1 LVDSEAGDSVYVVYC
16 GNPRMGRC
24 PGSLYLAG
32 SMSVSV
38 IGIRVQDHQED
49 VAVVSI
55 SQRAMISERGGD
67 IVAST

>member
-1 LVDSEAGDSVYVVYC
+1 
-16 GNPRMGRC
+16 
-24 PGSLYLAG
+24 
-32 SMSVSV
+32 
-38 IGIRVQDHQED
+38 VQDHQED